1 MASRNTES
9 GHIPAL
15 DGIRGLA
22 ILAVMV
28 FHFGAFDPAPGID
41 NLFHKVTSAGWA
53 GVDLFFV
60 LSGFLITGILVDAKG
75 NEHYFRNF
83 YIRRVLRIFPLY
95 YGYLIVLFIV
105 LPLFAGGHADP
116 TRAPA
121 APWYWTYTA
130 NWFIARHG
138 DWAVATGE
146 TGRFWSLSVE
156 EQFYLVWPL
165 VVATFP
171 RRALVRITLGLIAG
185 ALLVRCLMLAA
196 HMSSVAV
203 IVSTT
208 ARVDALGVGAWL
220 ALAVRGEGG
229 AVAVAQRARPFAWLA
244 AGVLAVVIIVCRG
257 PKQEAPL
264 MQTVGYSAVAM
275 SCGAL
280 LIAAV
285 AAPPSAVLA
294 RVFTTPF
301 LRMLGRYSY
310 ALYILFQL
318 SSDALDPLGVT
329 VDRMPRVAGSE
340 IPGALLVIVI
350 AGLMTLAM
358 ALVSWYGY
366 ESHFLKLKR
375 LFPSGAPRISASP
388 EPPAHT
394 ARAPLETETVAVVD
408 RP

>member
-1 MASRNTES
+1 MASRDAQS
-9 GHIPAL
+9 GHILAL

-41 NLFHKVTSAGWA
+41 NVFHKITTAGWA

-75 NEHYFRNF
+75 SDHYFRNF
-83 YIRRVLRIFPLY
+83 YLRRVLRIFPLY
-95 YGYLIVLFIV
+95 YGYLIVLFLI
-105 LPLFAGGHADP
+105 LPMFSAGHADP
-116 TRAPA
+116 TRSPA

-130 NWFIARHG
+130 NWYFARHG
-138 DWAVATGE
+138 NWAVATAE

-156 EQFYLVWPL
+156 EQFYLVWPF
-165 VVATFP
+165 VVAVCS
-171 RRALVRITLGLIAG
+171 RRTLMRLAGGLIAG
-185 ALLVRCLMLAA
+185 AFLVRCIMLAF
-196 HMSSVAV
+196 HMSSIAV

-208 ARVDALGVGAWL
+208 ARVDALGVGAL
-220 ALAVRGEGG
+220 IALAVRGEGG
-229 AVAVAQRARPFAWLA
+229 TAAVARRARPLGWIA
-244 AGVLAVVIIVCRG
+244 AGVLGVVIIVCRG

-294 RVFTTPF
+294 RVFATPF

-318 SSDALDPLGVT
+318 SSDTLDRVGLT
-329 VDRMPRVAGSE
+329 VDRLPRLAGSQ
-340 IPGALLVIVI
+340 IPAALLVIVT

-358 ALVSWYGY
+358 ALVSWYAF
-366 ESHFLKLKR
+366 ERHFLSLKR
-375 LFPSGAPRISASP
+375 FFPSAA
-388 EPPAHT
+388 PPARSSEELPT
-394 ARAPLETETVAVVD
+394 ASVLV
-408 RP
+408 

>member
-1 MASRNTES
+1 MASREVRDVQS

-28 FHFGAFDPAPGID
+28 FHFGNFDPAAGID

-83 YIRRVLRIFPLY
+83 YLRRVLRIFPLY

-105 LPLFAGGHADP
+105 LPLVPGGHTDP
-116 TRAPA
+116 TRSPA

-138 DWAVATGE
+138 NWAVATAE

-156 EQFYLVWPL
+156 EQFYLVWPF
-165 VVATFP
+165 VVAVCS
-171 RRALVRITLGLIAG
+171 RRTLMRVTVGLIAG

-196 HMSSVAV
+196 HLDSIAV

-208 ARVDALGVGAWL
+208 ARVDALAVGAWL
-220 ALAVRGEGG
+220 ALAIRGPGG
-229 AVAVAQRARPFAWLA
+229 AAAVARRIRPVAWLA
-244 AGVLAVVIIVCRG
+244 AGVLAVVIVVCRG

-264 MQTVGYSAVAM
+264 MQTLGFSAIAL
-275 SCGAL
+275 CGGVL
-280 LIAAV
+280 LISTV
-285 AAPPSAVLA
+285 VAPPSAALA
-294 RVFTTPF
+294 RVFTAPV

-310 ALYILFQL
+310 ALYILFQV
-318 SSDALDPLGVT
+318 SSDALGQLGLT
-329 VDRMPRVAGSE
+329 IDRLPRLAGSQ
-340 IPGALLVIVI
+340 IPAALLVIVVSS
-350 AGLMTLAM
+350 LMTLAM
-358 ALVSWYGY
+358 ALVSWYAY
-366 ESHFLKLKR
+366 ERHFLALKR
-375 LFPSGAPRISASP
+375 FFPASA
-388 EPPAHT
+388 PPARMVPET
-394 ARAPLETETVAVVD
+394 WETELGEVAGQ
-408 RP
+408 P